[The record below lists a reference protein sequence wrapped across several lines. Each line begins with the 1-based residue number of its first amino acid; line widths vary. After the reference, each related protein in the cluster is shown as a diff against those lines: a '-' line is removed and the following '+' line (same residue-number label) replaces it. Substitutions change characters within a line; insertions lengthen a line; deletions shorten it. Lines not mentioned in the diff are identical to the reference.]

1 MSDPNQFRLRV
12 TFCKQGR
19 LALLSHLEVAR
30 ALERAVRRAG
40 LPFAVSQGFSPH
52 MKIAFG
58 AALPVGVGG
67 THELVDLQLTR
78 YVPADEALKALQ
90 DASVPDLM
98 VKACDY
104 IEPHAPAASA
114 AYPIATYRAL
124 LSKPPVT
131 FPVPDEVTVIRKKK
145 EKVLRVDEFLVGEM
159 ELAGAV
165 VTFALE
171 SKLTGSL
178 RPDVLLRAC
187 CDACNAA
194 ADDDAEP
201 LRILS
206 VMRVDQS
213 AVR

>member
-1 MSDPNQFRLRV
+1 MPDPNLFRLRM

-19 LALLSHLEVAR
+19 LAMLSHLEVAR

-67 THELVDLQLTR
+67 THELADLQMTR
-78 YVPADEALKALQ
+78 YVPVDEALEALQ
-90 DASVPDLM
+90 RASVPDLM

-114 AYPIATYRAL
+114 
-124 LSKPPVT
+124 V
-131 FPVPDEVTVIRKKK
+131 RKKK
-145 EKVLRVDEFLVGEM
+145 EKVLCTADFLVGEL
-159 ELAGAV
+159 ELSGAV
-165 VTFALE
+165 ATFSLE
-171 SKLTGSL
+171 SKPTGSL

-187 CDACNAA
+187 CEA
-194 ADDDAEP
+194 ADAVAPEGAAP
-201 LRILS
+201 LRVLS
-206 VMRVDQS
+206 VMRTEQR
-213 AVR
+213 AAR